1 MHELSVL
8 VDGFEQR
15 PARIV
20 RRPVLRF
27 FGSSVLRF
35 FGSSVLRFFGSSV
48 LRFFGSSVLLHVRLT
63 TLKTTV
69 HIRATVEAEFAM
81 FSGTDRLF
89 WEKTNEAKWN
99 CVYLEIGLS
108 SKQIQ
113 HFLKQQQK
121 TDIFLHLLSCR

>member
-27 FGSSVLRF
+27 FGSSVL
-35 FGSSVLRFFGSSV
+35 
-48 LRFFGSSVLLHVRLT
+48 LHVRLT

-69 HIRATVEAEFAM
+69 HIFATKRAEFGM

-89 WEKTNEAKWN
+89 CENTDEAKWN
-99 CVYLEIGLS
+99 CVYLEIDFLN
-108 SKQIQ
+108 KQIQ
-113 HFLKQQQK
+113 HFFKHQQK

>member
-20 RRPVLRF
+20 RRP
-27 FGSSVLRF
+27 
-35 FGSSVLRFFGSSV
+35 V